1 MITASFEQSREKG
14 ILSMELRGHAGF
26 AELGKDPVCAGASV
40 LAMTAAQCVRSM
52 EQAGRLQKKAHIL
65 IRGGRVLVTAKPRE
79 EAFDEAR
86 LLFWAVETGLRL
98 LSEAYPGYIQVK
110 KEKGRGKKFGVAC
123 GDD

>member
-1 MITASFEQSREKG
+1 MITASIEQSREKG

-65 IRGGRVLVTAKPRE
+65 IRGGRVLVTAKPKE
-79 EAFDEAR
+79 ESFDEAR

-98 LSEAYPGYIQVK
+98 LSEAYPGYVQVK
-110 KEKGRGKKFGVAC
+110 KEKGRGKKFGVVC

>member
-52 EQAGRLQKKAHIL
+52 EQAGRLQKKA
-65 IRGGRVLVTAKPRE
+65 T
-79 EAFDEAR
+79 
-86 LLFWAVETGLRL
+86 
-98 LSEAYPGYIQVK
+98 S
-110 KEKGRGKKFGVAC
+110 
-123 GDD
+123 